1 MINLSSYKGHS
12 IFALIIAILFFKNP
26 LLIALSLIGGNIPDF
41 DHEFKKES
49 VFKILILGLIL
60 FITLYILKQPL
71 NISLLVIFLGLVFYF
86 SQHRSFTHSIF
97 GVLTLTATVSLLII
111 SGVNLIGQIPEL
123 NNPYLMIAILIAILS
138 FLFLNKKVLMIF
150 LPAFFISI
158 FILPVKGLNYFNI
171 VFALFLGLFS
181 HVVLDSFTPSGIKLF
196 APLSSKK
203 VYKKFGIAMTILLV
217 LLSLIMHFPLI
228 LSILNN

>member
-26 LLIALSLIGGNIPDF
+26 LLIALSLIGGNISDF

-49 VFKILILGLIL
+49 VYKILILGLIL

-111 SGVNLIGQIPEL
+111 SGVNLIGQIHEF

-150 LPAFFISI
+150 LPVFFISI

-203 VYKKFGIAMTILLV
+203 VNKKFGIAMTIVLV
-217 LLSLIMHFPLI
+217 LLSLIMHF
-228 LSILNN
+228 S